1 MLRLYN
7 TLKRRV
13 EEFKPRDE
21 EEGRVTIYVCGLTP
35 YDYTHVGHAR
45 TYIAYDILRRYLE
58 FRGYKVFHVQ
68 NFTDIDDKIIAR
80 AKEEGKD
87 PFEVAEFYSE
97 AYLEDMDRLGVL
109 RAHLYPKVTEHIPQ
123 IIEAVQALIDKG
135 HAYVLDGD
143 VYFDV
148 TSFPGYGK
156 LSGKNPEELLAGA
169 RVEPK
174 PGKRHPLDFA
184 LWKGAKEGEPSW
196 ESPWG
201 RGRPGWHI
209 ECSVMSV
216 SYLGMGFDIHGGAI
230 ELSFPHHENEIA
242 QSEAWTGKS
251 PFVRYWVHTGL
262 VTIGG
267 EKMSKSL
274 GNIVTVR
281 EALERHEPDAL
292 RMLFLR
298 AHYRQPIDF
307 TWEALEEAGRAL
319 RRLRIALE
327 VASKESEGPPRE
339 GDIPL
344 EGLAEAVRNTRRRF
358 IEAMDEDLGTPEA
371 LGALFSLVH
380 EINAVA
386 NHPNFVRTLG
396 ARGLLA
402 EAAGELLRLMRVFGL
417 SPSRGSPS
425 EGEGVPRR
433 VAEELV
439 SLLVEVRHRLRE
451 RREYDLSDEIRARL
465 RGMGIILEDR
475 KEGTIWRWE
484 GR

>member
-371 LGALFSLVH
+371 LGA
-380 EINAVA
+380 
-386 NHPNFVRTLG
+386 
-396 ARGLLA
+396 
-402 EAAGELLRLMRVFGL
+402 
-417 SPSRGSPS
+417 
-425 EGEGVPRR
+425 
-433 VAEELV
+433 
-439 SLLVEVRHRLRE
+439 
-451 RREYDLSDEIRARL
+451 
-465 RGMGIILEDR
+465 
-475 KEGTIWRWE
+475 
-484 GR
+484 

>member
-1 MLRLYN
+1 MLRVYN
-7 TLKRRV
+7 TLSRKV
-13 EEFKPRDE
+13 EELRPR
-21 EEGRVTIYVCGLTP
+21 EEGRVTMYVCGLTP
-35 YDYTHVGHAR
+35 YDFTHVGHAR
-45 TYIAYDILRRYLE
+45 TYVAYDALLRYLR
-58 FRGYKVFHVQ
+58 FKGYRVFYVQ

-80 AKEEGKD
+80 AREGRKS

-97 AYLEDMDRLGVL
+97 AYLEDMDKLGVL
-109 RAHLYPKVTEHIPQ
+109 RADVYPKVTEHIPQ
-123 IIEAVQALIDKG
+123 IIDAVRALVEKG
-135 HAYVLDGD
+135 NAYILDGD

-156 LSGKNPEELLAGA
+156 LSGKNLEELVVGA

-184 LWKGAKEGEPSW
+184 LWKGTREGEPSW
-196 ESPWG
+196 SSPWG
-201 RGRPGWHI
+201 QGRPGWHI

-251 PFVRYWVHTGL
+251 PFVKHWVHTGL

-281 EALERHEPDAL
+281 EVLDKYEPDVL
-292 RMLFLR
+292 RLFFLR

-307 TWEALEEAGRAL
+307 TWEGLEEARRAL
-319 RRLRIALE
+319 RRLRIALR
-327 VASKESEGPPRE
+327 ASCKEAGGPPRE
-339 GDIPL
+339 GKMLL
-344 EGLAEAVRNTRRRF
+344 EGLARAVRETRSKF
-358 IEAMDEDLGTPEA
+358 TEAMDEDLGTPEA

-380 EINAVA
+380 QMNSVV
-386 NHPNFVRTLG
+386 NHPEFVRTLG
-396 ARGLLA
+396 AKGLLA
-402 EAAGELLRLMRVFGL
+402 EAASELSELMTVLGL
-417 SPSRGSPS
+417 SPWGAPEA
-425 EGEGVPRR
+425 EGAKAGRLSKLT
-433 VAEELV
+433 EELL
-439 SLLVEVRHRLRE
+439 SLIIEVRHKLRE
-451 RREYDLSDEIRARL
+451 RREFDLSDEIRSRL
-465 RGMGIILEDR
+465 RELGVILEDR
-475 KEGTIWRWE
+475 REGTGWRLE

>member
-1 MLRLYN
+1 MVRVYN
-7 TLKRRV
+7 TLSRRL
-13 EEFKPRDE
+13 EEFRPRD
-21 EEGRVTIYVCGLTP
+21 GDRVTMYVCGLTP
-35 YDYTHVGHAR
+35 YDFTHVGHAR
-45 TYIAYDILRRYLE
+45 TYVAYDVILRYLR
-58 FRGYKVFHVQ
+58 FRGYRVFYVQ

-80 AKEEGKD
+80 AREEGRS

-109 RAHLYPKVTEHIPQ
+109 RANVYPKVTEHIPQ
-123 IIEAVQALIDKG
+123 IIEAVQALVDKG

-156 LSGKNPEELLAGA
+156 LSGKNLDELVAGA
-169 RVEPK
+169 RVEPR

-184 LWKGAKEGEPSW
+184 LWKAAKEGEPSW
-196 ESPWG
+196 DSPWG
-201 RGRPGWHI
+201 PGRPGWHI

-242 QSEAWTGKS
+242 QSEAWTGES

-281 EALERHEPDAL
+281 EALDKYEPDAL
-292 RMLFLR
+292 RLFFLR

-307 TWEALEEAGRAL
+307 TWEGLEEAARAL
-319 RRLRIALE
+319 RRLRIALDTSAKE
-327 VASKESEGPPRE
+327 ASGPPRE
-339 GDIPL
+339 GEVPL
-344 EGLAEAVRNTRRRF
+344 EGLARAVRETRRRF
-358 IEAMDEDLGTPEA
+358 VEAMDDDFGTPEA
-371 LGALFSLVH
+371 VGALFSLVH
-380 EINAVA
+380 EMNSVV
-386 NHPNFVRTLG
+386 NHPKFVRTLG
-396 ARGLLA
+396 ARALLA
-402 EAAGELLRLMRVFGL
+402 EAASELSELMSVLGL
-417 SPSRGSPS
+417 SPWGGMAR
-425 EGEGVPRR
+425 EGGAGEAVPKL
-433 VAEELV
+433 VEELV
-439 SLLVEVRHRLRE
+439 SLIVDVRHKLRE
-451 RREYDLSDEIRARL
+451 RKEYDLSDGIRARL
-465 RGMGIILEDR
+465 RELGVILEDR
-475 KEGTIWRWE
+475 REGTTWRLE